1 MTGFIFDMDGVLLDS
16 IHIWFESEQY
26 ILDRVGITLS
36 KEERDELNT
45 LTLEEAGVWFHERFG
60 VLGSGDEVAQAIID
74 YMLGFYRDQV
84 EAKSGAIEFVRALH
98 EAGAPICV
106 LSSSPQAFIQAGLAH
121 AGLRGFFSDDRLI
134 SAEDSGLT
142 KRAPETF
149 EKVCSLLGTQPSD
162 TWLFDD
168 SWYAL
173 QTANGVGL
181 HCAGIHSS
189 DKCGTHDELV
199 RYCEVVAEDFAALDP
214 ADYL

>member
-1 MTGFIFDMDGVLLDS
+1 MSAFIFDMDGVLLDS
-16 IHIWFESEQY
+16 IHIWFESEQF
-26 ILDRVGITLS
+26 ILDSVGITLS
-36 KEERDELNT
+36 KGERDELNT

-60 VLGSGDEVAQAIID
+60 VLGSGDEVAHAILD

-84 EAKSGAIEFVRALH
+84 VAKPGAVEFVRALH
-98 EAGAPICV
+98 EAGAPMCV

-142 KRAPETF
+142 KRAPESF
-149 EKVCSLLGTQPSD
+149 EKVCALLGTQPGD
-162 TWLFDD
+162 TWMFDD

-181 HCAGIHSS
+181 PCVGVHSS
-189 DKCGTHDELV
+189 DKCGTHDELA
-199 RYCEVVAEDFAALDP
+199 RYCKQVVDDFTTLD
-214 ADYL
+214 ACRFL